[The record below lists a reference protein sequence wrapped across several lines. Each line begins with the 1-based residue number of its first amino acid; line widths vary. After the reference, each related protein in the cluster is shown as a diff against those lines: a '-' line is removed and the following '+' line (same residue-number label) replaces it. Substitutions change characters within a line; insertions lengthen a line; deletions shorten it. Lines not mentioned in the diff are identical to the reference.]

1 MRQMNRRSFIQSLAA
16 LVSLPAN
23 PLLSLKPAGA
33 AVSAAAAVPA
43 EARSWAIY
51 MHNLHGECPPMALK
65 SLLNISEVDARRY
78 VSHLIADGVL
88 KPNPMLQKSVRR
100 LLNTGEDSLR
110 DRVEQRLDT
119 QARQTAT
126 PDQAAE
132 PAELAERIDETEAS
146 QDLGSDAS
154 PVAVSGNGQPE
165 AAVEP
170 GADGY
175 HDTGLEDASAHR
187 TDTG

>member
-1 MRQMNRRSFIQSLAA
+1 MNRRSFIQSLAA

-23 PLLSLKPAGA
+23 PLLSLQPAGA

-51 MHNLHGECPPMALK
+51 MHNLHGECTPMALK

-88 KPNPMLQKSVRR
+88 KPNPILQKSVRR

-110 DRVEQRLDT
+110 DEVEQRLDLE
-119 QARQTAT
+119 ARET
-126 PDQAAE
+126 AE
-132 PAELAERIDETEAS
+132 PGQLRELTEPDESPDEVKAS
-146 QDLGSDAS
+146 QDLDDDTQTGAAAEHGTNGNNDAS
-154 PVAVSGNGQPE
+154 PVDITEQRAGT
-165 AAVEP
+165 A
-170 GADGY
+170 
-175 HDTGLEDASAHR
+175 
-187 TDTG
+187 

>member
-1 MRQMNRRSFIQSLAA
+1 MNRRSFIQSLAA

-132 PAELAERIDETEAS
+132 PAEPDELTEQA
-146 QDLGSDAS
+146 DAS
-154 PVAVSGNGQPE
+154 HGMDDDAQPE

-175 HDTGLEDASAHR
+175 HDTGLEDASARR

>member
-1 MRQMNRRSFIQSLAA
+1 MNRRSFIQSLAA

-33 AVSAAAAVPA
+33 AVSAAAAVPP

-65 SLLNISEVDARRY
+65 SLLNISEGDARRY

-100 LLNTGEDSLR
+100 LLNTAEDSVR
-110 DRVEQRLDT
+110 DEVEQHLDLE
-119 QARQTAT
+119 ARETAGPGQTRELT
-126 PDQAAE
+126 EPDQ
-132 PAELAERIDETEAS
+132 PLDEVEAS
-146 QDLGSDAS
+146 QGLDDDAQTGAAAEHGTNGNNDAS
-154 PVAVSGNGQPE
+154 TDDMTEQR
-165 AAVEP
+165 
-170 GADGY
+170 AD
-175 HDTGLEDASAHR
+175 TA
-187 TDTG
+187 

>member
-1 MRQMNRRSFIQSLAA
+1 MSQMNRRNFIQSLAA

-23 PLLSLKPAGA
+23 PLLSLQPAGA

-88 KPNPMLQKSVRR
+88 KPNPMLQKSVRN
-100 LLNTGEDSLR
+100 LLKTGEDSLR
-110 DRVEQRLDT
+110 DRVEQRLDMET
-119 QARQTAT
+119 RETAA
-126 PDQAAE
+126 PDRAPETAE
-132 PAELAERIDETEAS
+132 PDELTE
-146 QDLGSDAS
+146 QVDAS
-154 PVAVSGNGQPE
+154 HGIDDDEQSE
-165 AAVEP
+165 AALDP
-170 GADGY
+170 GTAGNHGATTEDLTEQRAD
-175 HDTGLEDASAHR
+175 TA
-187 TDTG
+187 